1 MGGAGQALS
10 LQNNPAGG
18 GFLPPAPG
26 PTLGLP
32 LPRVPPT
39 LGRALGTLLVVLST
53 CTELTRG
60 LLTASGGGT

>member
-18 GFLPPAPG
+18 GFLPPA
-26 PTLGLP
+26 LGLP

>member
-1 MGGAGQALS
+1 MLS

-18 GFLPPAPG
+18 DFCPQ
-26 PTLGLP
+26 P
-32 LPRVPPT
+32 LAQPWGCPCPVSPT